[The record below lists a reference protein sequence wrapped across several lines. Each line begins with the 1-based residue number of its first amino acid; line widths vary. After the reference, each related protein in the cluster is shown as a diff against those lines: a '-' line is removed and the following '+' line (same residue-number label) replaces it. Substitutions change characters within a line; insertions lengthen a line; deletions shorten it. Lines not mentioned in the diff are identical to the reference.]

1 MKKLIAAVIVVVA
14 TGLAARAQ
22 APPSIV
28 ADVRAAVTQGDFA
41 RADTLLAAYRKARGV
56 TPEMLEAL
64 SWMGRGT
71 LAAKQLHQAER
82 YAAETYLL
90 SAELLERRTLDQ
102 EPRLPIAI
110 GAAIEVLAQVDA
122 QRGARTDAVLF
133 LGRELATFKGT
144 SIEKRIRK
152 NINLL
157 SLVGTPAPAIETA
170 DHLGPPPPA
179 VASLKGKV
187 VLLFF
192 WAHWCP
198 DCKAEA
204 PILAR
209 LADTYA
215 ARGLVILAPTQ
226 RFGYVAGAKTA
237 EPQEETRYI
246 EQVRQASYPV
256 LAGHAI
262 PLSPANHIRYGV
274 STTPTVVLVDRD
286 GIIRLYHPGAMSHEE
301 LEPLVRSLV
310 DTSRLYDSAENQPV
324 PR

>member
-1 MKKLIAAVIVVVA
+1 MKKLIAAAIVVMA
-14 TGLAARAQ
+14 TGVTARAQ
-22 APPSIV
+22 APASIV
-28 ADVRAAVTQGDFA
+28 ADVRAAIAQGDFA
-41 RADTLLAAYRKARGV
+41 RGDTALAAYRKARGA

-64 SWMGRGT
+64 SWMGRGA
-71 LAAKQLHQAER
+71 LAAKQLDSAER
-82 YAAETYLL
+82 YATDTYKL
-90 SAELLERRTLDQ
+90 SAELLKTRRLDH

-122 QRGARTDAVLF
+122 QRGARTEAVLF

-144 SIEKRIRK
+144 SIEKRIQK

-157 SLVGTPAPAIETA
+157 SLVGTPAPVIETA

-198 DCKAEA
+198 DCKAQA

-209 LADTYA
+209 LADAYA
-215 ARGLVILAPTQ
+215 AKGLVILAPTQ
-226 RFGYVAGAKTA
+226 RFGYVAGGKTA
-237 EPQEETRYI
+237 ALDEETRYI
-246 EQVRQASYPV
+246 DQVRQTSYPV

-262 PLSPANHIRYGV
+262 PLSTTNHIRYGV
-274 STTPTVVLVDRD
+274 SSTPTVVLVDRN
-286 GIIRLYHPGAMSHEE
+286 GIVRLYHPGAMSHEA

-310 DTSRLYDSAENQPV
+310 DPS
-324 PR
+324 

>member
-1 MKKLIAAVIVVVA
+1 MKKLMAAAIVVAVTTVTA
-14 TGLAARAQ
+14 WAQ
-22 APPSIV
+22 TAPIV
-28 ADVRAAVTQGDFA
+28 AEVRAAIANNDFA
-41 RADTLLAAYRKARGV
+41 RGDAVLAAYRKGQGV

-64 SWMGRGT
+64 SWMGRGL
-71 LAAKQLHQAER
+71 LAAKQLDRAER
-82 YAAETYLL
+82 YATETYQL
-90 SAELLERRTLDQ
+90 SAELLTRRKLDE

-122 QRGARTDAVLF
+122 QRGARTDAVLY
-133 LGRELATFKGT
+133 LGRELAHFKGT
-144 SIEKRIRK
+144 SIEKRIQK

-209 LADTYA
+209 LAEAYGA
-215 ARGLVILAPTQ
+215 KGLVILAPTQ
-226 RFGYVAGAKTA
+226 RFGYVAGGKPAS
-237 EPQEETRYI
+237 PDEELRYI
-246 EQVRQASYPV
+246 DQVRQASYPV

-262 PLSPANHIRYGV
+262 PLSTTNHIRYGV
-274 STTPTVVLVDRD
+274 STTPTIVLVDRA
-286 GIIRLYHPGAMSHEE
+286 GIIRLYRPGAMSLEQ
-301 LEPLVRSLV
+301 LEPLVKALV
-310 DTSRLYDSAENQPV
+310 DPA
-324 PR
+324 

>member
-1 MKKLIAAVIVVVA
+1 MKKLLAATMLVTV

-22 APPSIV
+22 PAPIV
-28 ADVRAAVTQGDFA
+28 ADVRAAIANNDFA
-41 RADTLLAAYRKARGV
+41 RADSALTAYRAANGV
-56 TPEMLEAL
+56 TSEMLEAL

-71 LAAKQLHQAER
+71 LAAKQLDSAER
-82 YAAETYLL
+82 YATETYRLSSDLL
-90 SAELLERRTLDQ
+90 KTRRLDD

-122 QRGARTDAVLF
+122 QRGARTDAVVF
-133 LGRELATFKGT
+133 LERELATFKGT
-144 SIEKRIRK
+144 SIEKRIQK

-157 SLVGTPAPAIETA
+157 SLVGTPVPAIETG

-187 VLLFF
+187 VMLFF

-209 LADTYA
+209 LADAY
-215 ARGLVILAPTQ
+215 REKGFVILAPTQ
-226 RFGYVAGAKTA
+226 RFGYVAGGRSATP
-237 EPQEETRYI
+237 EEETRYI
-246 EQVRQASYPV
+246 DQVRQASYQV
-256 LAGHAI
+256 LAGQAI
-262 PLSPANHIRYGV
+262 PLSSANHIRFGV
-274 STTPTVVLVDRD
+274 STTPTLVLVDRD

-310 DTSRLYDSAENQPV
+310 DPS
-324 PR
+324 

>member
-1 MKKLIAAVIVVVA
+1 VKRLMTAIVVMVA
-14 TGLAARAQ
+14 GVAVLAQ
-22 APPSIV
+22 TAPIV
-28 ADVRAAVTQGDFA
+28 ADVRAAIANGDFA
-41 RADTLLAAYRKARGV
+41 RGDAALAEYRKARGV

-71 LAAKQLHQAER
+71 LAAKRLDFAER
-82 YAAETYLL
+82 YATETYQLSSALL
-90 SAELLERRTLDQ
+90 KTRKLDD
-102 EPRLPIAI
+102 ESRLPIAL

-144 SIEKRIRK
+144 SIEKRIQK

-157 SLVGTPAPAIETA
+157 SLVGTPAPPLETT

-198 DCKAEA
+198 DCKGEA
-204 PILAR
+204 PVLKR
-209 LADTYA
+209 LADTYGA
-215 ARGLVILAPTQ
+215 KGLVVLAPTQ
-226 RFGYVAGAKTA
+226 RFGYVAGGKPAS
-237 EPQEETRYI
+237 PDEEVRYI
-246 EQVRQASYPV
+246 DHVRQASYPV

-262 PLSPANHIRYGV
+262 PLSTTNHIRYGV
-274 STTPTVVLVDRD
+274 STTPTLVLVDRA
-286 GIIRLYHPGAMSHEE
+286 GIIRLYRPGAMSLDQ
-301 LEPLVRSLV
+301 LEPLVKALIDPS
-310 DTSRLYDSAENQPV
+310 
-324 PR
+324 

>member
-1 MKKLIAAVIVVVA
+1 MKRLMAAAIVVTATTVA
-14 TGLAARAQ
+14 TLAQ
-22 APPSIV
+22 AAPIV
-28 ADVRAAVTQGDFA
+28 AEVRAAIANNDFA
-41 RADTLLAAYRKARGV
+41 RGDTVLAAHRKAHGV

-71 LAAKQLHQAER
+71 LAARRFELAER
-82 YAAETYLL
+82 YATETYQL
-90 SAELLERRTLDQ
+90 SAELLKRRELDD

-110 GAAIEVLAQVDA
+110 GAAIEVLAQAEA
-122 QRGARTDAVLF
+122 QRGARTEAVLF
-133 LGRELATFKGT
+133 LGRELANFKGT
-144 SIEKRIRK
+144 SIEKRIQK

-179 VASLKGKV
+179 VASLTGKV

-209 LADTYA
+209 LSDTYA
-215 ARGLVILAPTQ
+215 AKGLVILAPTQ
-226 RFGYVAGAKTA
+226 RFGYVAGGKPAS
-237 EPQEETRYI
+237 PDEEVRYI
-246 EQVRQASYPV
+246 DQVRQASYPV

-262 PLSPANHIRYGV
+262 PLSTTNHIRYGV
-274 STTPTVVLVDRD
+274 STTPTLVLVDRT
-286 GIIRLYHPGAMSHEE
+286 GIIRLYRPGAMSHEQ
-301 LEPLVRSLV
+301 LEPLVKALLDPS
-310 DTSRLYDSAENQPV
+310 
-324 PR
+324 